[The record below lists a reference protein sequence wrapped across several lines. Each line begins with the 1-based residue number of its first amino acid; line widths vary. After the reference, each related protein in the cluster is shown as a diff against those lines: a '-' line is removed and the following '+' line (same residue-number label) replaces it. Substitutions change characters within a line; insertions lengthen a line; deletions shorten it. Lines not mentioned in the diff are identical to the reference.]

1 MSVLAWAPSIMIG
14 SSSEVDDE
22 WHMNDGIVSTIS
34 MKYPI
39 NSKYESE
46 PNKLFQKDNIEKG
59 VWQVMTPINQDH
71 HTVIGHKLM
80 GLDEDNMKLFYKQ
93 ICTRLYELD

>member
-1 MSVLAWAPSIMIG
+1 
-14 SSSEVDDE
+14 
-22 WHMNDGIVSTIS
+22 MNDGIVSTIS

-39 NSKYESE
+39 NSNYESE
-46 PNKLFQKDNIEKG
+46 PNKLFNEDEIEKG

-80 GLDEDNMKLFYKQ
+80 GLDHDNMKLFSRIPLGRQ
-93 ICTRLYELD
+93 LIINRLESLIRVKS

>member
-1 MSVLAWAPSIMIG
+1 MNNNNIKDFILIT
-14 SSSEVDDE
+14 DD

-46 PNKLFQKDNIEKG
+46 PNKLFQKDNSSLPGLEF
-59 VWQVMTPINQDH
+59 H
-71 HTVIGHKLM
+71 H
-80 GLDEDNMKLFYKQ
+80 
-93 ICTRLYELD
+93 